1 MSVISARGLEK
12 RYGDK
17 AALSGVDFTVPK
29 GEIVGFLGPNGAG
42 KTTTMKI
49 LTGFISPTAGEA
61 KVCGIN
67 VVSDPVAARRKIGYL
82 PESAPV
88 YTEMRVVDYLQFMG
102 QVRGLDSAERA
113 AAVDRALRRCG
124 LTERAKDEIST
135 LSKGYRQRVGLAQA
149 ILHEPDLLILDE
161 PTSGL
166 DPNQIA
172 EIRALIRELGE
183 RRTVI
188 LSTHI
193 LSEVQAT
200 CDRVLIIH
208 KGRIVADGP
217 TATVTAASQGE
228 RLRVVVGQGEV
239 RLTPQQLH
247 AGLAALPGVR
257 QLVPVDDAELVE
269 GELAVDLLSDGD
281 LRAVTSRWVTAQGL
295 TLLEQRRE
303 RSNLEEVFRRLTGAD
318 DAPARATSG
327 ARPD

>member
-149 ILHEPDLLILDE
+149 ILHEPDPPRAST
-161 PTSGL
+161 PT
-166 DPNQIA
+166 
-172 EIRALIRELGE
+172 
-183 RRTVI
+183 
-188 LSTHI
+188 
-193 LSEVQAT
+193 
-200 CDRVLIIH
+200 
-208 KGRIVADGP
+208 
-217 TATVTAASQGE
+217 
-228 RLRVVVGQGEV
+228 
-239 RLTPQQLH
+239 
-247 AGLAALPGVR
+247 
-257 QLVPVDDAELVE
+257 
-269 GELAVDLLSDGD
+269 
-281 LRAVTSRWVTAQGL
+281 
-295 TLLEQRRE
+295 
-303 RSNLEEVFRRLTGAD
+303 RSPRS
-318 DAPARATSG
+318 AP
-327 ARPD
+327 